1 MRTPSAPVLVA
12 TAGAFLGVLVLTS
25 LLAGDGPAVVAFA
38 AAAVVIA
45 AGVGAVALLARN
57 RRRHH
62 GSAEA
67 AAGDNTDPL
76 PSTPLVGDRETA
88 LGDTREAHDEL
99 SPHDLP
105 MGHPGR
111 AAAERLAG
119 PERRG
124 HARTTRGGDE
134 LARATHDHD
143 ERADAA

>member
-1 MRTPSAPVLVA
+1 VLLA
-12 TAGAFLGVLVLTS
+12 AAGAVLGVLVLTS
-25 LLAGDGPAVVAFA
+25 LLTGDGAAVAAFA
-38 AAAVVIA
+38 VAAVVIA
-45 AGVGAVALLARN
+45 AGVGTVALFARN

-76 PSTPLVGDRETA
+76 PSTPLLGDRETA

-105 MGHPGR
+105 IGHPGR

-119 PERRG
+119 PERPG
-124 HARTTRGGDE
+124 HARTTRGGNE
-134 LARATHDHD
+134 PARTTHDGD
-143 ERADAA
+143 DRADAA